1 MNKFFQ
7 TISTAETN
15 EQRVL
20 FKKNSSNCKK
30 QQQQIVTQEPAGGS
44 IAAAAVQAVQAVS
57 QKDAR
62 VREIDGKSESEN
74 DWRISKEK
82 CKNYNDFKR
91 GCIGSHP
98 L

>member
-7 TISTAETN
+7 TISTAETS

-30 QQQQIVTQEPAGGS
+30 QQQQIVTQDQEPAGGS

-57 QKDAR
+57 QKDAC

-74 DWRISKEK
+74 DQRNSKEK
-82 CKNYNDFKR
+82 CKK
-91 GCIGSHP
+91 